1 MLIFNNYFWSKTQ
14 ETHILFLP
22 VCKQRQMHTLIWFT
36 TLLRTTVSF
45 LLLTNRL
52 LKQLSRW
59 RQEKTVYISSLPKG
73 THFRDGTW
81 AVSGVFLY
89 RLESEQFSPACTLKR
104 LHLSQ
109 GTTSRKHI
117 AKCLDSRAQGQEWAV
132 CIPGSRLLAKI
143 LIKYKFVKDDN
154 VQFR

>member
-22 VCKQRQMHTLIWFT
+22 VCTQRQMHTLIWFT

-52 LKQLSRW
+52 LKQLGRW

-81 AVSGVFLY
+81 AASGGFLY
-89 RLESEQFSPACTLKR
+89 RLESEQFSPVCTLKR